1 MPKRAE
7 LTREEFETIIKNYNA
22 AGRDTTELEAAL
34 AEAYPERKVEV
45 GKRRIAT
52 GEIEPHPA
60 KFVSPEILE
69 IESHYSLAELRNM
82 AREEG
87 LIDTGT
93 KDILC
98 LRLIS
103 AGIIRR

>member
-1 MPKRAE
+1 MSKVR
-7 LTREEFETIIKNYNA
+7 LTREEFEIIIKNYKV

-52 GEIEPHPA
+52 GEIEPRPA
-60 KFVSPEILE
+60 EFVSPEILE
-69 IESHYSLAELRNM
+69 IESRYSLSELKDM
-82 AREEG
+82 AKNQG
-87 LIDTGT
+87 LKYTGT

-98 LRLIS
+98 LRLIR

>member
-7 LTREEFETIIKNYNA
+7 LTREEFEIIIKNYNA
-22 AGRDTTELEAAL
+22 AGRDTSELEAAL

-45 GKRRIAT
+45 GKRRIAY
-52 GEIEPHPA
+52 EEAAP

-69 IESHYSLAELRNM
+69 IESHYSLIELRGM
-82 AREEG
+82 ARKQG
-87 LIDTGT
+87 LIDKGT
-93 KDILC
+93 KDVLC
-98 LRLIS
+98 LRLIR